1 MAEWGG
7 VLEVTEIRQLDEK
20 QELVSVY
27 RYRVKSKKGIT
38 FTEMVKE
45 ADTKPE
51 TVDKIL
57 GEKARRLDKTL
68 SL

>member
-1 MAEWGG
+1 MAEWGD
-7 VLEVTEIRQLDEK
+7 VLEVKEIRQLDDK
-20 QELVSVY
+20 QELVNVY
-27 RYRVKSKKGIT
+27 RYTGKTKKGII
-38 FTEMVKE
+38 FTEMIKE